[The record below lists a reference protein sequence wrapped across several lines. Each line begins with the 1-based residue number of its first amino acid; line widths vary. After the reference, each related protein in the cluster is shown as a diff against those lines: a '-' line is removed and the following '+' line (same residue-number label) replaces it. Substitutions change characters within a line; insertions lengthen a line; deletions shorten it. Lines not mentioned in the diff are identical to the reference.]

1 MVAGVSY
8 GQGSS
13 REHAAICPMYLGVK
27 AVIAKSMERIHKAN
41 LVNFGII
48 PLKFKNEN
56 DYDAIDQND
65 ELEIANIPTLLK
77 KGKPLVVKDKTK
89 NKTFEVEYDLSE
101 REKQILLA
109 GGTLNY
115 IK

>member
-1 MVAGVSY
+1 
-8 GQGSS
+8 
-13 REHAAICPMYLGVK
+13 
-27 AVIAKSMERIHKAN
+27 N

-48 PLKFKNEN
+48 PLRFKNEN
-56 DYDAIDQND
+56 DYDVVDQND
-65 ELEIANIPTLLK
+65 EIEITNIPTLLK
-77 KGKPLVVKDKTK
+77 NGKPLTVKDKTK